1 MLTKIQPPPLLP
13 SPVPACGRQG
23 GGIRWGRKDGIML
36 FFDLGKLP
44 GQQSMLIFHAL
55 ARRDIEALVI
65 VSPKIPLVSI
75 GYFQDA
81 EQEVDLQY
89 CRESKIPFMRREV
102 GGGATYL
109 DENQIFYQLIWKKDN
124 PKFPKAIQEI
134 YPWFSQAPV
143 ETYRK
148 FGIQAEFRAINDI
161 ITSAG
166 RKIAGEGGGNI
177 GDCMVF
183 VGGILLDFDYQAMS
197 RILKVPDEKFR
208 DKVYKTME
216 ENLTTMKRELGTIPS
231 REEVVSV
238 LKEKFEK
245 MVGKFTPASLNSE
258 IFEKMRQIEAWMTS
272 EEFLLKKTHR
282 IPTGVKIKEG
292 VEVLYGL
299 HKARGGLIRTTE
311 EISEGRIEDINISGD
326 FTFYPKE
333 QLEGLEGSLE
343 KVPLE
348 EDRII
353 ERVETYYEEKRVE
366 SPGVESKDFAETI
379 LNPVKDSKIG

>member
-1 MLTKIQPPPLLP
+1 
-13 SPVPACGRQG
+13 
-23 GGIRWGRKDGIML
+23 ML

-44 GQQSMLIFHAL
+44 GQQSMLVFHAL
-55 ARRDIEALVI
+55 ARMGIEALVA
-65 VSPKIPLVSI
+65 VSPKSPLASI

-81 EQEVDLQY
+81 EKEVDLQY
-89 CRESKIPFMRREV
+89 CKEWGIPFMRREV

-124 PKFPKAIQEI
+124 PKFPKAIHDI
-134 YPWFSQAPV
+134 YPWFSEAPV
-143 ETYRK
+143 ETYRT

-161 ITSAG
+161 ITSSAK
-166 RKIAGEGGGNI
+166 KIAGEGGGNI

-183 VGGILLDFDYQAMS
+183 VGGILLDFDYQAMT

-216 ENLTTMKRELGTIPS
+216 ENLTTMKRELGVIPS

-245 MVGKFTPASLNSE
+245 RVGKFTPASLNSE
-258 IFEKMRQIEAWMTS
+258 ILEKMKQIESWMTS
-272 EEFLLKKTHR
+272 EEFLLKKTPR
-282 IPTGVKIKEG
+282 IPGGVKIKEE

-299 HKARGGLIRTTE
+299 HKAKGGLIRTAE
-311 EISEGRIEDINISGD
+311 EISEGRIEDISVSGD

-333 QLEGLEGSLE
+333 RLDGLEGSLE

-348 EDRII
+348 EDQII
-353 ERVETYYEEKRVE
+353 KRVETFYEEKGIE
-366 SPGVESKDFAETI
+366 SPGVESKDFALTI
-379 LNPVKDSKIG
+379 LNPVQSSKKD

>member
-1 MLTKIQPPPLLP
+1 
-13 SPVPACGRQG
+13 
-23 GGIRWGRKDGIML
+23 ML

-55 ARRDIEALVI
+55 ARMGIEALAI
-65 VSPKIPLVSI
+65 VSPESPLVSI

-81 EQEVDLQY
+81 AQEVDLKY
-89 CRESKIPFMRREV
+89 CRESGIPFMRREV

-124 PKFPKAIQEI
+124 LKFPRAVDEI

-143 ETYRK
+143 QTYRA
-148 FGIQAEFRAINDI
+148 FGIEAEFRIVNDI
-161 ITSAG
+161 ITKAG

-197 RILKVPDEKFR
+197 RILRVPDEKLR
-208 DKVYKTME
+208 DKVFQTIE
-216 ENLTTMKRELGTIPS
+216 ENLTTMKRELGTPPP
-231 REEVVSV
+231 REEVVKV
-238 LKEKFEK
+238 LKEQFEK
-245 MVGKFTPASLNSE
+245 VTGKLQPASLNSE
-258 IFEKMRQIEAWMTS
+258 ILQRMKEIESWMTS
-272 EEFLLKKTHR
+272 EVFLLKKTPR
-282 IPTGVKIKEG
+282 IPNRVKIREG

-299 HKARGGLIRTTE
+299 HKAKGGLIRTAE
-311 EISEGRIEDINISGD
+311 EISERKIEDITISGD

-333 QLEGLEGSLE
+333 GLDGLEGSLE

-348 EDRII
+348 EEKII
-353 ERVETYYEEKRVE
+353 ERVETFYEEKKVE
-366 SPGVESKDFAETI
+366 SPGVESKDIAKTI
-379 LNPVKDSKIG
+379 LNPVKDSKIS

>member
-1 MLTKIQPPPLLP
+1 MF
-13 SPVPACGRQG
+13 
-23 GGIRWGRKDGIML
+23 

-55 ARRDIEALVI
+55 ARMGIEALVI

-81 EQEVDLQY
+81 QQEVDLQY
-89 CRESKIPFMRREV
+89 CKASEIPFMRREV

-109 DENQIFYQLIWKKDN
+109 DENQVFYQLIWRKDN
-124 PKFPKAIQEI
+124 PRFPKAIQDI
-134 YPWFSQAPV
+134 YPWFSEAPV
-143 ETYRK
+143 ETYRT
-148 FGIQAEFRAINDI
+148 FGIQAEFRAVNDI
-161 ITSAG
+161 ITSSG

-183 VGGILLDFDYQAMS
+183 VGGILLDFDYQTMS

-208 DKVYKTME
+208 DKIYKTME
-216 ENLTTMKRELGTIPS
+216 ENLTTMKRELRIVPS
-231 REEVVSV
+231 REEVVRV

-245 MVGKFTPASLNSE
+245 RLGSLKEASLNSE
-258 IFEKMRQIEAWMTS
+258 IIEKMKQLELWMTS
-272 EEFLLKKTHR
+272 EEFLLKKTPR
-282 IPTGVKIKEG
+282 IPTGVKIREG

-299 HKARGGLIRTTE
+299 HKAKGGLIRTAE
-311 EISEGRIEDINISGD
+311 EISEGRIEEIAISGD

-333 QLEGLEGSLE
+333 RLDGLEGSLE

-353 ERVETYYEEKRVE
+353 ERVEIFYEKEGVE
-366 SPGVESKDFAETI
+366 SPGVESKDFATTI
-379 LNPVKDSKIG
+379 LTPIQPSK

>member
-1 MLTKIQPPPLLP
+1 
-13 SPVPACGRQG
+13 
-23 GGIRWGRKDGIML
+23 ML

-44 GQQSMLIFHAL
+44 GQQSMLVFHAL
-55 ARRDIEALVI
+55 ARMGMEALVM
-65 VSPKIPLVSI
+65 VSPKNPLASI

-89 CRESKIPFMRREV
+89 CKEWGIPFMRREV

-124 PKFPKAIQEI
+124 PKFPKAIHEI
-134 YPWFSQAPV
+134 YPWFSEAPV

-161 ITSAG
+161 ITSSG

-177 GDCMVF
+177 GECMVF
-183 VGGILLDFDYQAMS
+183 VGGILLDFDYKTMS

-216 ENLTTMKRELGTIPS
+216 ENLTTMRKELGVIPS
-231 REEVVSV
+231 REEVVLV

-245 MVGKFTPASLNSE
+245 MVGTLTPASLNPE
-258 IFEKMRQIEAWMTS
+258 ILEKMKQIESWMTS
-272 EEFLLKKTHR
+272 EEFLLKKTPK
-282 IPTGVKIKEG
+282 IPAGVKIKEG
-292 VEVLYGL
+292 LEVFYGL
-299 HKARGGLIRTTE
+299 HKARGGLIRTAE
-311 EISEGRIEDINISGD
+311 EVSEGRIEDINISGD

-333 QLEGLEGSLE
+333 RLDGLEESLE

-353 ERVETYYEEKRVE
+353 ERVETFYEEKGIE
-366 SPGVESKDFAETI
+366 SPGVASKDFALTI
-379 LNPVKDSKIG
+379 LNPVQSSKKN

>member
-1 MLTKIQPPPLLP
+1 
-13 SPVPACGRQG
+13 
-23 GGIRWGRKDGIML
+23 ML

-55 ARRDIEALVI
+55 ARMGIEALVI
-65 VSPKIPLVSI
+65 VSPEIPLVSI

-81 EQEVDLQY
+81 AQEVDLNY

-124 PKFPKAIQEI
+124 PKFPRAIDEI

-143 ETYRK
+143 ETYRS
-148 FGIQAEFRAINDI
+148 FGIETEFQAINDI
-161 ITSAG
+161 VTKAG

-208 DKVYKTME
+208 DKVFKTME
-216 ENLTTMKRELGTIPS
+216 ENLTTMKKELGAPPR
-231 REEVVSV
+231 REEVIKI
-238 LKEKFEK
+238 LKEKFENK
-245 MVGKFTPASLNSE
+245 VGKLEAASLNPQ
-258 IFEKMRQIEAWMTS
+258 IIEKMKQLEAWMTS
-272 EEFLLKKTHR
+272 EEFLLKKTPR
-282 IPTGVKIKEG
+282 IPSGVKIREG

-299 HKARGGLIRTTE
+299 HKARGGLIRTAE
-311 EISEGRIEDINISGD
+311 EVSENKLEDITISGD
-326 FTFYPKE
+326 FTFFPKE
-333 QLEGLEGSLE
+333 QLTGLEESLE
-343 KVPLE
+343 KAPLE

-353 ERVETYYEEKRVE
+353 ERVETFYEKKKVE
-366 SPGVESKDFAETI
+366 SPGVESKDFATTI
-379 LNPVKDSKIG
+379 LNPIQDPKKD

>member
-1 MLTKIQPPPLLP
+1 
-13 SPVPACGRQG
+13 
-23 GGIRWGRKDGIML
+23 ML
-36 FFDLGKLP
+36 FFDLGRLS

-55 ARRDIEALVI
+55 ARMEIEALVI

-89 CRESKIPFMRREV
+89 CRNSKIPFMRREV
-102 GGGATYL
+102 GGGAAYL

-124 PKFPKAIQEI
+124 PKFPKAIHDI
-134 YPWFSQAPV
+134 YPWFSEAPV
-143 ETYRK
+143 ETYRT

-161 ITSAG
+161 ITSSA

-216 ENLTTMKRELGTIPS
+216 ENLTTMKRELGVIPS

-245 MVGKFTPASLNSE
+245 RVGKFTPASLNSE
-258 IFEKMRQIEAWMTS
+258 ILEKMKQIESWMTS
-272 EEFLLKKTHR
+272 EEFLLKKTPR
-282 IPTGVKIKEG
+282 IPGGVKIKEG

-299 HKARGGLIRTTE
+299 RKAKGGLIRTAE
-311 EISEGRIEDINISGD
+311 EISEGRIEDISISGD

-333 QLEGLEGSLE
+333 RLDGLEGSLE

-348 EDRII
+348 EDQII
-353 ERVETYYEEKRVE
+353 ERVEAYYEEKGVE
-366 SPGVESKDFAETI
+366 SPGVESKDFAQTI
-379 LNPVKDSKIG
+379 LNPLKDSKIG